1 MPGHVL
7 ATFEFG
13 SVNGGENSFLA
24 VAGLLKQRG
33 WRFSALVPPDSPL
46 SRKLSSNDFPII
58 PFQRTN
64 EASIRLDQSE
74 LRASIAAAIQT
85 TGPDI
90 VHCNS
95 LSMSRLC
102 GPVCRELNV
111 PSLGYLRD
119 IIKISRK
126 AMQDINQIDQIIAVS
141 EATRAFHVQHGLT
154 PERSMTI
161 HNGINRE
168 AFLNAATA
176 TGSIRE
182 ELELP
187 ETSQLLL
194 SCGQIGMRK
203 GLNTLV
209 EAFVELGSSE
219 PNLGPSLHLLIIGQR
234 HSQKLEAVEYEA
246 TLHDRIAECGLG
258 NQIHFL
264 GRRSDVAQIMQQSTL
279 LVHAARQEPLGRVLL
294 EAASVGLPIVAT
306 DVGGTSEILS
316 IPMLKQCMV
325 PPNEPSAIARAAQ
338 SLLENENLLKM
349 LSQKLLEHA
358 ASAFSTDACANQVDA
373 QYQRLI
379 SEKNTI

>member
-126 AMQDINQIDQIIAVS
+126 AMQDLS
-141 EATRAFHVQHGLT
+141 L
-154 PERSMTI
+154 I
-161 HNGINRE
+161 HI
-168 AFLNAATA
+168 
-176 TGSIRE
+176 
-182 ELELP
+182 
-187 ETSQLLL
+187 
-194 SCGQIGMRK
+194 
-203 GLNTLV
+203 
-209 EAFVELGSSE
+209 
-219 PNLGPSLHLLIIGQR
+219 
-234 HSQKLEAVEYEA
+234 
-246 TLHDRIAECGLG
+246 
-258 NQIHFL
+258 
-264 GRRSDVAQIMQQSTL
+264 
-279 LVHAARQEPLGRVLL
+279 
-294 EAASVGLPIVAT
+294 
-306 DVGGTSEILS
+306 
-316 IPMLKQCMV
+316 
-325 PPNEPSAIARAAQ
+325 
-338 SLLENENLLKM
+338 
-349 LSQKLLEHA
+349 
-358 ASAFSTDACANQVDA
+358 
-373 QYQRLI
+373 
-379 SEKNTI
+379 